1 LINSEKNTD
10 LKEVLDTRFLREYFY
25 PSRAEI
31 KEKATRKLDAIIA
44 KNEGILPTIVI
55 AEITQITCEIRGK
68 DMAES
73 RYQALIQSGL
83 EIQNLTPI
91 IAKQAGLYKT
101 QCKNLPMGDCIIA
114 ATAIINHAKILSD
127 DPHFDCLTE
136 TRRVWI

>member
-1 LINSEKNTD
+1 

-25 PSRAEI
+25 PNKEEL
-31 KEKATRKLDAIIA
+31 KEKASRKLNALIA

-73 RYQALIQSGL
+73 RYQAIIQSGL

-91 IAKQAGLYKT
+91 IAKQAGLFKT
-101 QCKNLPMGDCIIA
+101 QCKNLPMSDCIIA
-114 ATAIINHAKILSD
+114 ATAISNHARVLSD
-127 DPHFDCLTE
+127 DPHFDCLE
-136 TRRVWI
+136 EVKRVWI

>member
-1 LINSEKNTD
+1 M
-10 LKEVLDTRFLREYFY
+10 KEVLDTRFLREYFY
-25 PSRAEI
+25 SSQAEI
-31 KEKATRKLDAIIA
+31 KEKACRKLNALIA

-73 RYQALIQSGL
+73 RYQALIQSDL

-101 QCKNLPMGDCIIA
+101 QYKNLPMGDCIIA
-114 ATAIINHAKILSD
+114 ATALLNHARIISD
-127 DPHFDCLTE
+127 DPHFDCLPE
-136 TRRVWI
+136 IKRVWI